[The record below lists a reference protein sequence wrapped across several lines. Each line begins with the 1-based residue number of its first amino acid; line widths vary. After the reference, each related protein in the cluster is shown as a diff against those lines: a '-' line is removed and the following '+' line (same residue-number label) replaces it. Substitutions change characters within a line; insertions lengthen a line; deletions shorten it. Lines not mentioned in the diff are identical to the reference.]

1 MRDGSWPVV
10 RAECLMPGA
19 HVTVVFAMAAPSQDG
34 GPIWVQFLPFA
45 AILAIFYFIILRPMK
60 QRQKKVQ
67 EFRDALKVGDKIITT
82 SGIYGSIT
90 KMNERSVERQGAVHV
105 RIQVAR
111 AAVGGLQGQDPVVQE
126 DSGSMS

>member
-1 MRDGSWPVV
+1 
-10 RAECLMPGA
+10 MPGA
-19 HVTVVFAMAAPSQDG
+19 HVIVVFAMAAPSQDG

-67 EFRDALKVGDKIITT
+67 EFRDALKVGDKVITT

-90 KMNERSVERQGAVHV
+90 KMNEQSVELQVAVHV
-105 RIQVAR
+105 RIQVSR
-111 AAVGGLQGQDPVVQE
+111 ASVGGLQGQDPVVQ

>member
-1 MRDGSWPVV
+1 
-10 RAECLMPGA
+10 MPGTD
-19 HVTVVFAMAAPSQDG
+19 VTVVFAMAAPSQGG
-34 GPIWVQFLPFA
+34 GPVWVQFLPFA
-45 AILAIFYFIILRPMK
+45 LILAIFYFIILRPMK

-90 KMNERSVERQGAVHV
+90 KMNERSVELQVAVHV
-105 RIQVAR
+105 RIQVSR